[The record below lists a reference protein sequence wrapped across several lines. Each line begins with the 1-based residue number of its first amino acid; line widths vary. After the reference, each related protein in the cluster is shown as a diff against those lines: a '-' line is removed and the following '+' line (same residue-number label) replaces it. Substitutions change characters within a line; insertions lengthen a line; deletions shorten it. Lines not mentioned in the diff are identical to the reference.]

1 MNFNL
6 SISRVKN
13 IRLSEICLSPSNDD
27 QCYASRKIVIET
39 DEGSFELCLFSTYV
53 DFGSHESLLE
63 VKV

>member
-6 SISRVKN
+6 SISRVKS
-13 IRLSEICLSPSNDD
+13 IRLGAIRSNQSNDD
-27 QCYASRKIVIET
+27 NRYAIREIVIET
-39 DEGSFELCLFSTYV
+39 EEGSFELCLFSIYV